1 MNSLR
6 LRRPYAHTACDMY
19 IHSRAV
25 LAIRIHRWT
34 TFVYCSPI
42 MIPELGEVNSLR
54 GEMRRA
60 ATREPEPGALKA
72 PGLPSPPI
80 HGVAQGLG
88 LFVLGRPQISHCA
101 GQVSVAHH
109 LLDGPNVESRSQEL
123 RAVGDR
129 KSTRLNS

>member
-1 MNSLR
+1 ICVAWSSIMNSLR

-42 MIPELGEVNSLR
+42 MIPQLGEVNSLR
-54 GEMRRA
+54 GEMRHA

-72 PGLPSPPI
+72 PGLP
-80 HGVAQGLG
+80 
-88 LFVLGRPQISHCA
+88 
-101 GQVSVAHH
+101 
-109 LLDGPNVESRSQEL
+109 
-123 RAVGDR
+123 DR
-129 KSTRLNS
+129 KSTRLNSSHLGIS